1 MLKAT
6 TMMLQV
12 EHMKKLKTLAAANGL
27 NLSALT
33 RLIIAEYLRRAAR
46 AAGAGKARAQETEG
60 NDYQF

>member
-12 EHMKKLKTLAAANGL
+12 EHMKRLKTVAAANGL
-27 NLSALT
+27 SLSALT

-46 AAGAGKARAQETEG
+46 QQAAGK
-60 NDYQF
+60 